1 MIRRGRRRGASTGTL
16 IAVLLACSG
25 AAGKAFAQDQAGSA
39 GGTAPEAGS
48 TGASGQTGAGAG
60 AAAASATGTATENAA
75 ETTVAPAP
83 GLAATAAP
91 PAGVAVR
98 LGDLGSILAAA
109 SSLGTAQLER
119 PPGLTVTPSV
129 GLQEEFTTNVLGT
142 TGGNGDDFI
151 TSLTPGLL
159 VNLATPKATGTL
171 SYAPTFSLY
180 ANHSSDNNIAENLN
194 GALDATILPQTLLF
208 SLRAYASEQS
218 TAGGVAPGGTTTLST
233 NNQTTNFGFSASPT
247 FQHRFGDTGTLS
259 LGYSLD
265 YTNQNGN
272 AAFAAN
278 ASQPYFLSSRTL
290 TNQETGSF
298 TTGPD
303 LGRFNDTL
311 AANGAQSSGTG
322 VLAGAYQYLFTNT
335 LRYAVLRR
343 VYAFGTFGYEDIYYP
358 SLPPVTVQ
366 DGVWAAGLQLTPPG
380 PSSITVGYGHFFGF
394 NAPFARATIGLSPRT
409 QLAISYADVLA
420 SSQQLLQSALGAT
433 SVNAVGTPIDN
444 QSNFPV
450 VLTNQLLSVQSGVM
464 RSAQFSASLI
474 TTWPRDTLS
483 LSVLGDQ
490 EKLVA
495 NAPGAS
501 GFSQDSWSGS
511 VGWTH
516 SLTPT
521 LTATSYVQM
530 GSTTSLAVGSGTTP
544 VFAGQV
550 SLLDQ
555 LTPTLFASLQYQIM
569 NQSLY
574 GGSNTLENSVII
586 ALQKTF

>member
-1 MIRRGRRRGASTGTL
+1 M

-48 TGASGQTGAGAG
+48 TGASGQTGAGPG
-60 AAAASATGTATENAA
+60 AAAANATGTATENAA

-91 PAGVAVR
+91 PVGVAVR

-119 PPGLTVTPSV
+119 PPGLTITPSV
-129 GLQEEFTTNVLGT
+129 GLQEEFTTNVFGT
-142 TGGNGDDFI
+142 TGGGGDDFI

-218 TAGGVAPGGTTTLST
+218 TAGGVAPGGTATLST

-272 AAFAAN
+272 AAFAAG

-322 VLAGAYQYLFTNT
+322 VL
-335 LRYAVLRR
+335 
-343 VYAFGTFGYEDIYYP
+343 
-358 SLPPVTVQ
+358 
-366 DGVWAAGLQLTPPG
+366 
-380 PSSITVGYGHFFGF
+380 
-394 NAPFARATIGLSPRT
+394 
-409 QLAISYADVLA
+409 
-420 SSQQLLQSALGAT
+420 
-433 SVNAVGTPIDN
+433 
-444 QSNFPV
+444 
-450 VLTNQLLSVQSGVM
+450 
-464 RSAQFSASLI
+464 
-474 TTWPRDTLS
+474 
-483 LSVLGDQ
+483 
-490 EKLVA
+490 
-495 NAPGAS
+495 
-501 GFSQDSWSGS
+501 
-511 VGWTH
+511 
-516 SLTPT
+516 
-521 LTATSYVQM
+521 
-530 GSTTSLAVGSGTTP
+530 
-544 VFAGQV
+544 
-550 SLLDQ
+550 
-555 LTPTLFASLQYQIM
+555 
-569 NQSLY
+569 
-574 GGSNTLENSVII
+574 
-586 ALQKTF
+586 